1 MRLTPL
7 LLGAALLA
15 AGCTTV
21 TRPPGPPPLT
31 PSPSIAPNFDVP
43 SVRARMVFLAQQEWE
58 LFGRGVV
65 VREADGTARVAFPA
79 NATHEAQ
86 PAMLSRV
93 LMYWYAVTRAPIVGQ
108 PGRTRALVGGVRLVA
123 RAERGHS
130 AGGVPAHGPALG
142 LHRTVPRARATARGS
157 SRAIRSASRRAS
169 GDLVCVSRSGT
180 VTDFASL
187 GRGAYHCDL
196 VVSANAGGIEVVG
209 GNVGDTVALARFPLD
224 ERGLLL
230 ARDDRPWVAVI
241 EQRDPR

>member
-1 MRLTPL
+1 MRLAPL

-15 AGCTTV
+15 AGCTT

-31 PSPSIAPNFDVP
+31 PSASVAPNFDVP

-108 PGRTRALVGGVRLVA
+108 QGELEPWSAAFVSWLARSAGIPTEEFPPTVLHWDYIERFLRPGDGARFVA
-123 RAERGHS
+123 RD
-130 AGGVPAHGPALG
+130 PLG
-142 LHRTVPRARATARGS
+142 YAPRV
-157 SRAIRSASRRAS
+157 
-169 GDLVCVSRSGT
+169 GDLVCVSRSDT
-180 VTDFASL
+180 VTGFASL
-187 GRGAYHCDL
+187 RRAPYHCDI
-196 VVSANAGGIEVVG
+196 VVTADAGAIEVVG
-209 GNVGDTVALARFPLD
+209 GNVGDAVALARFGVD
-224 ERGLLL
+224 ERGVLLP
-230 ARDDRPWVAVI
+230 RDDRPWVAVI
-241 EQRDPR
+241 EQRSPR